1 MRNLKRALSL
11 ALASVMVISMMVV
24 GAGAAS
30 YDEFT
35 DKDEIVNKEAVNVL
49 VELGVIEGKDTGAFD
64 PTGIITRGEMA
75 KIICV
80 VLNKGQNPNLG
91 DVTSNTYTDTVGHW
105 AAPYIEYC
113 TSLGIVAGKGDGTF
127 APNDTVTASEAAKML
142 LVALGYNA
150 QYENMIGANWAVATN
165 VLANKNGLYDGL
177 DIMVDEGLTRD
188 NAAQMMYNALDA
200 VVVYYDYAVIPSG
213 DSISAVATAK
223 PYDDNRTL
231 LTDKFGAVKVEGVVV
246 ANEFATLG
254 NDSTDDDGVVIGS
267 AQKAEKTRV
276 FVTNGEDQDE
286 YNDNT
291 TYTFT
296 VSSGVEAL
304 GRSVSLYVKPS
315 TTSEKS
321 TVIGSVIVSEENVV
335 VTDTSGDSINDV
347 LDDNDLDAATGMK
360 VYANYGKEL
369 TSVSGI
375 LTDADNGSTDGT
387 NVRAGVEKIIIDNDN
402 DGEADYV
409 LLNTYELG
417 KVTKYSTKD
426 DGSIT
431 VAAGTTFKSSDSAD
445 VVGFDDVAKDDYV
458 LAAWIG
464 GKLYVEKAETVAG
477 DLTAYKTNSSLTV
490 DDTKYD
496 ISRVAYY
503 TGAGDLQAAKSYGSS
518 TTLKM
523 AATFYLDKAGRI
535 IAVGD
540 ADESAY
546 NYALVWGTEDAS
558 DISYGKVKV
567 TLQDGTTT
575 TYAINS
581 KSALDADAVDAGDI
595 VSYSLTS
602 DNEIKMSDPVTYT
615 GTDGTFSKG
624 KTTVA
629 ITEGTDSGE
638 NLYTSANTAFFYV
651 TMDGGKVSSVD
662 VYTGYANAPTV
673 DSADGVVVAENTSGK
688 IVAVAFTGSDA
699 TAQAEDHV
707 FIYKTGSTTDE
718 YIEAYAY
725 VNGKDENEIINVS
738 DFPGLSGDLNDLVVD
753 KLYTYSVNSDGY
765 YELDTVPSGAS
776 FSGVV
781 ANSPKTTIVVGG
793 TEYKLTD
800 ETVVIDNV
808 GNPSTPDAVL
818 NGAVS
823 KGDTVMGI
831 KNSDGEVL
839 MLVINYYGDD
849 TMKDASASDIE
860 AALAENGTVYVS
872 GEMTGTIN
880 VAADQTLVLTDAID
894 GTVTFAAT
902 STGTVVFD
910 DAVVDGTVTVTGDA
924 EIRNMVSVNGT
935 LDLDGATVEIATGA
949 GANVADGATLKFNS
963 IDSSSVIDGAFT
975 VKANAAGGT
984 DYSFGEVTLL
994 GDLKV
999 AAKDVLVLS
1008 ADSVLT
1014 VGEHTLTVTGTV
1026 DAANGAKIVTVA
1038 GSTVTGID
1046 ETITG
1051 EGEWVCTDGT
1061 WAAAEE

>member
-1 MRNLKRALSL
+1 MRNLKRVLGL
-11 ALASVMVISMMVV
+11 ALASVMVLSMMVV
-24 GAGAAS
+24 GAGAAN
-30 YDEFT
+30 YDDFS
-35 DKDEIVNKEAVNVL
+35 DKDQIVNKEAVNVL

-80 VLNKGQNPNLG
+80 VLNKGQDPNLG
-91 DVTSNTYTDTVGHW
+91 SVTSNTYTDTVNHW

-231 LTDKFGAVKVEGVVV
+231 LTDKFGAVKVEGVVI

-254 NDSTDDDGVVIGS
+254 NDSTDDDGVVIGN
-267 AQKAEKTRV
+267 AQKADKTRV
-276 FVTNGEDQDE
+276 YVTNGEDQDE

-291 TYTFT
+291 AYTFT

-304 GRSVSLYVKPS
+304 GRSVALYVKPS

-321 TVIGSVIVSEENVV
+321 TVIGSVIISDENVV

-347 LDDNDLDAATGMK
+347 LDDNDLDAASGMK
-360 VYANYGKEL
+360 VYANYGADL
-369 TSVSGI
+369 TSVAGI

-458 LAAWIG
+458 LAAWMG

-546 NYALVWGTEDAS
+546 NYALVWGSEGAS
-558 DISYGKVKV
+558 SISYGKVKV
-567 TLQDGTTT
+567 TLQDGSTK
-575 TYAINS
+575 TYDISS
-581 KSALDADAVDAGDI
+581 KSTLTASDVAAGGMI
-595 VSYSLTS
+595 VSYTLTS
-602 DNEIKMSDPVTYT
+602 DDEIKMSNPDDSYT
-615 GTDGTFSKG
+615 GTNGTFSKG

-629 ITEGTDSGE
+629 ITAGTNSGE
-638 NLYTSANTAFFYV
+638 KLYTSANTAFFYV

-673 DSADGVVVAENTSGK
+673 DSATGVVVAENKSDK

-738 DFPGLSGDLNDLVVD
+738 DIPAGDFTDLVVD
-753 KLYTYSVNSDGY
+753 RLYTYSVNSDGY
-765 YELDTVPSGAS
+765 YELDTVPAGAYISGM
-776 FSGVV
+776 VQ
-781 ANSPKTTIVVGG
+781 NSPKTTIVVGDK
-793 TEYKLTD
+793 EYKLTD

-808 GNPSTPDAVL
+808 GNPGTPDAVL

-823 KGDTVMGI
+823 KGDTVMGVI
-831 KNSDGEVL
+831 NADNEVL
-839 MLVINYYGDD
+839 MLVIGFYGDETVVGETAAVNTID
-849 TMKDASASDIE
+849 EADI
-860 AALAENGTVYVS
+860 AE
-872 GEMTGTIN
+872 
-880 VAADQTLVLTDAID
+880 D
-894 GTVTFAAT
+894 GTVN
-902 STGTVVFD
+902 
-910 DAVVDGTVTVTGDA
+910 
-924 EIRNMVSVNGT
+924 I
-935 LDLDGATVEIATGA
+935 
-949 GANVADGATLKFNS
+949 
-963 IDSSSVIDGAFT
+963 VIDDVVT
-975 VKANAAGGT
+975 TDNAAGLNDGTLANGMFTGMTANEGVKYTWIETRIPYTAEQYEAARDNGGHAVWTLNPSYAGCSYASSFPDNVNDSHKEAGKLTNAEGGYIRMYTLVSAAHVEREDPTITFKIKFGTNSTFGTAGT
-984 DYSFGEVTLL
+984 DLDA
-994 GDLKV
+994 DL
-999 AAKDVLVLS
+999 
-1008 ADSVLT
+1008 
-1014 VGEHTLTVTGTV
+1014 
-1026 DAANGAKIVTVA
+1026 
-1038 GSTVTGID
+1038 
-1046 ETITG
+1046 TITIDVSG
-1051 EGEWVCTDGT
+1051 ITFN
-1061 WAAAEE
+1061 